1 VPSAEEIGPARRYE
15 ARLGDVMPMVV
26 TVNRRFPFCASRR
39 LVRDDWPRM
48 ESERVWGASRE
59 GPWGS
64 GENYQAHFVFAGEV
78 DPATGFVVNLS
89 EVKRAIRP
97 VLEGRYDHR
106 FLNLDTPP
114 FDVTP
119 PTPENLA
126 GQLLAE
132 ARDACR
138 ALAAQPVACHLVE
151 SSGSGATAFSTGRV
165 ERELW
170 LTFSAARRTYSPH
183 LSEAENREL
192 FGRAASEAGHGHTY
206 RLRAVLA
213 GPVDGGTGVIA
224 PHERAAAALGSLHEL
239 LDHRNLN
246 AEVRELA
253 GEPVTTECLA
263 RFAFRTLARELPVA
277 RVRLHETP
285 DFFAEYDGRGFL
297 LGLERSFSAAHC
309 LSSPRFSGDENRL
322 VFGKCANPN
331 GHGHR
336 YAVQASVAGPLD
348 ERSGTAYALP
358 RLDARLRATI
368 DPWDRRHLDREV
380 DDFRE
385 RTSTGENIVAALWP
399 RLDAALDCR
408 LRRLRLFETE
418 NNRFTAR
425 VGGGA

>member
-1 VPSAEEIGPARRYE
+1 
-15 ARLGDVMPMVV
+15 MVL

-48 ESERVWGASRE
+48 ESERLWGAGRE

-64 GENYQAHFVFAGEV
+64 GENYQAHFIFAGEV

-89 EVKRAIRP
+89 AVKRAIRP
-97 VLEGRYDHR
+97 VLERRYDHR

-114 FDVTP
+114 FDVIP

-132 ARDACR
+132 AREACQG
-138 ALAAQPVACHLVE
+138 LAAQPVACHLAE
-151 SSGSGATAFSTGRV
+151 SSASGATAYSTGRV

-183 LSEAENREL
+183 LSEEENREL

-213 GPVDGGTGVIA
+213 GPADGATGVIV
-224 PHERAAAALGSLHEL
+224 PQQQAAAALALLHDL

-246 AEVRELA
+246 VEVRALA

-263 RFAFRTLARELPVA
+263 RLAFRTLALELPVA
-277 RVRLHETP
+277 RVRLYETP

-309 LSSPRFSGDENRL
+309 LSNPRFSDDENL
-322 VFGKCANPN
+322 LAFGKCANAN

-336 YAVQASVAGPLD
+336 YTVQASVAGPLD
-348 ERSGTAYALP
+348 ERSGTAYGLP

-368 DPWDRRHLDREV
+368 APWDRRHLDREV
-380 DDFRE
+380 EEFRE

-399 RLDAALDCR
+399 RLHAALDGR
-408 LRRLRLFETE
+408 LARLRLFETE

-425 VGGGA
+425 LEGGA